1 MQNDISDEEI
11 KIYLN
16 DNTRAF
22 PKRVIAK
29 KYLQTDYPTMIYVP
43 RRTCHIL
50 ISFDDEDRV
59 IGSSK
64 CSECNT
70 AIDIF
75 SKYCPNCGAKCIG
88 KKVEGE
94 VNDKD

>member
-11 KIYLN
+11 KVYFRE
-16 DNTRAF
+16 NTKAF
-22 PKRVIAK
+22 PKRIIAK
-29 KYLQTDYPTMIYVP
+29 KFLRPDHPTMIYVP
-43 RRTCHIL
+43 RRTCYVL
-50 ISFDDEDRV
+50 ISFDDEDRI

-94 VNDKD
+94 VNDED

>member
-1 MQNDISDEEI
+1 MQKDVSDEEM
-11 KIYLN
+11 KIYLY

-22 PKRVIAK
+22 PKRIIAK
-29 KYLQTDYPTMIYVP
+29 KFLQTDYPTMIYVP

-50 ISFDDEDRV
+50 ISFDDEDRI
-59 IGSSK
+59 IGLSK

-70 AIDIF
+70 PIDIF
-75 SKYCPNCGAKCIG
+75 SKYCHNCGAKCIG

-94 VNDKD
+94 VNDED